1 MEPSIYI
8 FVFCILLLFLLRFK
22 SFLKFLFLLHF
33 VCESSV
39 GYVDRR
45 CILCL
50 ASLFTSCI
58 VSFDMWKF
66 KFLIID
72 EFMDFFP
79 LWFVNFTSSLR
90 NYDYCMNSQ
99 LFHHHALSLS
109 FFPPEVCIETSDI
122 FHGPISI

>member
-1 MEPSIYI
+1 M
-8 FVFCILLLFLLRFK
+8 R
-22 SFLKFLFLLHF
+22 
-33 VCESSV
+33 ESSV

-79 LWFVNFTSSLR
+79 LWFVNFASSLR
-90 NYDYCMNSQ
+90 NYDYHMNSQ
-99 LFHHHALSLS
+99 LFQHHPLSLS
-109 FFPPEVCIETSDI
+109 FFPQRFVLKHLTYFMVQYPYES
-122 FHGPISI
+122 GSKLSILLNLLICLFKFVTVES